1 MPFLTAIPSSLGSGS
16 PEFRVWTERA
26 LSRMVAVT
34 IKPRPLGEIMDLEFM
49 LRMFHLWLSLF
60 RYTPA
65 NSKLPVTHEPARQVP
80 SMVEL
85 GTEVDYSRWDVWMAY
100 YETLSEIL
108 RLGYC
113 YSPSYTE
120 KKPQIIFTP
129 ETLSDEEYLNVRL
142 QQRAELKM
150 VESSIETKLLDE
162 TRFPKANER
171 NSRVERWVD
180 AVVQNWRIMCGPSWQ
195 DEELGEGGKNAI
207 ARGILDVGRGRLI
220 DTVCLLTENTDSL
233 PCCN

>member
-34 IKPRPLGEIMDLEFM
+34 IKRKPLGEIMDFEAM

-60 RYTPA
+60 RYTP
-65 NSKLPVTHEPARQVP
+65 VEPMSAIPYETARKVP
-80 SMVEL
+80 STVDL

-113 YSPSYTE
+113 YSPNYTE
-120 KKPQIIFTP
+120 KKPQILFTREP
-129 ETLSDEEYLNVRL
+129 LSDEEYLRVRL
-142 QQRAELKM
+142 QQRAELKK
-150 VESSIETKLLDE
+150 VESSIEAKLLEE

-180 AVVQNWRIMCGPSWQ
+180 SVVQNWRIMCGPSWQ

-207 ARGILDVGRGRLI
+207 ARGILDVRWTLR
-220 DTVCLLTENTDSL
+220 CMFTE
-233 PCCN
+233 